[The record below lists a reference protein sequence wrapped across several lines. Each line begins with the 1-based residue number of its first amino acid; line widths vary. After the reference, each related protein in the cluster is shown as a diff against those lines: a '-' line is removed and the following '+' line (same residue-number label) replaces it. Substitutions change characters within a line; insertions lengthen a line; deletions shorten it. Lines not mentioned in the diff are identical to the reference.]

1 MEASGA
7 FQNLIKEMQRGY
19 YCYYNFSSG
28 QQKTNIVNGKA
39 ETQKYEG
46 KNPKQIPNNWVF
58 HGCQAFCSSS
68 PEQIGLIIKILRI
81 LNEFCF
87 EMTTIFFYFV
97 FPSTSVL
104 ES

>member
-46 KNPKQIPNNWVF
+46 KKPQTNPK
-58 HGCQAFCSSS
+58 
-68 PEQIGLIIKILRI
+68 
-81 LNEFCF
+81 
-87 EMTTIFFYFV
+87 
-97 FPSTSVL
+97 
-104 ES
+104 